1 MYKLK
6 FEYRITLLYLAIGAL
21 WILLSDK
28 VLELDADA
36 SAASISLLQTVKGWF
51 YVTATALILFSF
63 IKKHLGKLRSTE
75 AELEKHRMHLAEL
88 VDEKTKDLDEAVVK
102 LQNVNQQLTDQNKLI
117 DKQNQDLLNAL
128 NEVRST
134 QVQLAQ
140 ADRMAAIG
148 ILTTGISHELQTPL
162 KAIEE
167 NTNEMLEKI
176 RRENYDISDL
186 PIMVETVKKST
197 QRIST
202 VLSGMMQ
209 LSSSSYSSHEKCE
222 LHTIID
228 NCMAIL
234 NYHLTDRIRIEKNYN
249 NEPIYISGN
258 PGQLHQAIISI
269 MINAVQAIKS
279 EGVISFTTTVD
290 QQQAFVSIADNGCGI
305 DDCNLPH
312 VTDPFFTTK
321 DPGKGSGLG
330 LSITYTIIKNHGGK
344 LKIDSNKSKGT
355 TVHIS
360 LPIII
365 QE

>member
-36 SAASISLLQTVKGWF
+36 SAASISLLQTAKGWF

-63 IKKHLGKLRSTE
+63 IKKHLGKLRTTE
-75 AELEKHRMHLAEL
+75 AELEKHRLHLAEL
-88 VDEKTKDLDEAVVK
+88 VDEKTKDLDEAVVE
-102 LQNVNQQLTDQNKLI
+102 LQHVNQQLTDQNKLI
-117 DKQNQDLLNAL
+117 DKQNKDLLNAL

-162 KAIEE
+162 KDIEDYS
-167 NTNEMLEKI
+167 NKMLLTLQNEKCEI
-176 RRENYDISDL
+176 PEL
-186 PIMVETVKKST
+186 PVLVESVKKSSH
-197 QRIST
+197 QISI

-228 NCMAIL
+228 NCLAIL
-234 NYHLTDRIRIEKNYN
+234 NYHLTDRIRIKKAYY

-269 MINAVQAIKS
+269 MINAVQAIKNDG
-279 EGVISFTTTVD
+279 EISFTTTVD
-290 QQQAFVSIADNGCGI
+290 QQQAIISIADNGSGI
-305 DDCNLPH
+305 DDYNLPH

-321 DPGKGSGLG
+321 EPGKGSGLG
-330 LSITYTIIKNHGGK
+330 LSITYTIIKNHGGELK
-344 LKIDSNKSKGT
+344 LESHKNKGT
-355 TVHIS
+355 KVLIS